1 MPVPVVV
8 TGADEVVGALV
19 IDRLAGQGLDL
30 RATVSTRDAVG
41 PLVARG
47 VKTAVS
53 DLRDTERFGAILE
66 GAHTVIHVRELLAAV
81 ETLPDVVA
89 ALPDSGV
96 SRVVTVAPL
105 GRSHSALDE
114 LRASGVDVVLL
125 RAVGLVGG
133 RAVSGAIRAD
143 DLADALVAADRLRG
157 LHGWTELD
165 AVGPDTVEAGA
176 LRRVLFG
183 FTRPAG
189 DGGEALHRVLGV
201 RTRSVQP

>member
-1 MPVPVVV
+1 MRVPVVV
-8 TGADEVVGALV
+8 TGADEPVGALV
-19 IDRLAGQGLDL
+19 LDRLVGQGLDL
-30 RATVSTRDAVG
+30 RATVTARGAVA

-53 DLRDTERFGAILE
+53 DLVDTERFGAVIE
-66 GAHTVIHVRELLAAV
+66 DAHTVIHVRGLLSAV

-96 SRVVTVAPL
+96 ARVVTLAPTGRDHPAL
-105 GRSHSALDE
+105 GLLRSA
-114 LRASGVDVVLL
+114 GVDVVLL
-125 RAVGLVGG
+125 RVSGLAGG
-133 RAVSGAIRAD
+133 RPVSGAIRSD

-165 AVGPDTVEAGA
+165 AVGPDVVEAGG
-176 LRRVLFG
+176 LRRVLL
-183 FTRPAG
+183 RRAAPPG

-201 RTRSVQP
+201 RTRSVRP